1 MPGAGPGAG
10 YPNPGAPG
18 MPPAP
23 PVYWRRKEPVGA
35 VILIALG
42 LLFLVG
48 QLDLFS
54 GKVFDLTWP
63 LILIGL
69 GVWLVVRRFQD
80 SQGGPK

>member
-1 MPGAGPGAG
+1 
-10 YPNPGAPG
+10 
-18 MPPAP
+18 
-23 PVYWRRKEPVGA
+23 